1 MLDAHDR
8 FNSLV
13 EVEVSGEAMSLGTPM
28 EQGLPDAE
36 EILVG

>member
-1 MLDAHDR
+1 MLDTHDR

-28 EQGLPDAE
+28 EQWLPDAE
-36 EILVG
+36 EIIVG